1 MVKKENP
8 THTITWEGTIV
19 CLQSTNDET
28 ESIYI
33 PTNSARGFPF
43 LHSLLRI
50 CLYIYDDG
58 HSDHCEVIL
67 HCSLDLHICNNCSTF
82 PVSFGHLYVFF
93 GGMSI

>member
-43 LHSLLRI
+43 FHILSSMY
-50 CLYIYDDG
+50 CLYIFDDG
-58 HSDHCEVIL
+58 HSDWCEVIP
-67 HCSLDLHICNNCSTF
+67 HCSFDLHFSNNE
-82 PVSFGHLYVFF
+82 
-93 GGMSI
+93 